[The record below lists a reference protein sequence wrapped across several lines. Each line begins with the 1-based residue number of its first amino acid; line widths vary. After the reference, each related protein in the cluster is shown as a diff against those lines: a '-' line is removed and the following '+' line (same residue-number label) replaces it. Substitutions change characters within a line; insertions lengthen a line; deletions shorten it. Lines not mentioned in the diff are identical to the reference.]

1 MGLEYHKASLIIFE
15 KKKNIS
21 VRMLEMTSK
30 DSHPKDVSS
39 LSTSPHSSIG
49 SQVWAR
55 SVFLSLE
62 RFGVFHVTLPKT
74 THYT

>member
-15 KKKNIS
+15 TKKKENIS

-49 SQVWAR
+49 SQV
-55 SVFLSLE
+55 
-62 RFGVFHVTLPKT
+62 
-74 THYT
+74 